1 MKRILAAAA
10 AAMLF
15 SVHPMAAGTQALLN
29 RSKAV
34 SETPMPALSQ
44 QSEKVEVSADAPVL
58 SKTSDTLAAARVYEY
73 HPFDAN
79 YSGIYINEFYCETTR
94 LMIVADDGKSYLVT
108 DPTPFT
114 NGSLTCTLRY
124 GNNAPMIRSMKV
136 ATASQRA
143 SSMPAYIMR
152 LSDNAILDDISATFS
167 ATFIPAGDVAVTV
180 RDASDSSA
188 PKQKMLIKNGAKIVI
203 RHQMDVSYERLN
215 QLQFTPKYNV
225 DYNALRHDGPA
236 GIESD
241 VMYPDSD
248 YENSTADYCWESLGR
263 ICAELN
269 HSDSAVLNYI
279 PKLSTFWTDG
289 LLLKKC
295 SNTSAFI
302 RDFGNADIKA
312 NVQLLITNPF
322 VTFDGEET
330 IPHEDIIIY
339 QYHGKGLT
347 DVTNKFRYTRNSDGD
362 GAFVTRTNHLG
373 IYILSS
379 EKVR

>member
-1 MKRILAAAA
+1 M
-10 AAMLF
+10 
-15 SVHPMAAGTQALLN
+15 HN
-29 RSKAV
+29 R
-34 SETPMPALSQ
+34 
-44 QSEKVEVSADAPVL
+44 D
-58 SKTSDTLAAARVYEY
+58 R
-73 HPFDAN
+73 
-79 YSGIYINEFYCETTR
+79 
-94 LMIVADDGKSYLVT
+94 
-108 DPTPFT
+108 
-114 NGSLTCTLRY
+114 
-124 GNNAPMIRSMKV
+124 
-136 ATASQRA
+136 
-143 SSMPAYIMR
+143 
-152 LSDNAILDDISATFS
+152 
-167 ATFIPAGDVAVTV
+167 
-180 RDASDSSA
+180 SSA
-188 PKQKMLIKNGAKIVI
+188 AENPPHG
-203 RHQMDVSYERLN
+203 RDEDTRS
-215 QLQFTPKYNV
+215 

-289 LLLKKC
+289 LLLKKF
-295 SNTSAFI
+295 SNTSGFI

-347 DVTNKFRYTRNSDGD
+347 DVTNKFRFT
-362 GAFVTRTNHLG
+362 
-373 IYILSS
+373 
-379 EKVR
+379 

>member
-15 SVHPMAAGTQALLN
+15 SVQPMAASTQTLLN

-34 SETPMPALSQ
+34 SETPLPAISQ
-44 QSEKVEVSADAPVL
+44 QSGKVEVSADAPVL
-58 SKTSDTLAAARVYEY
+58 SKTSDTQAAAKVYEY
-73 HPFDAN
+73 HPFDTN

-94 LMIVADDGKSYLVT
+94 LMIVADDGKSYIVT

-114 NGSLTCTLRY
+114 DGSFSCTLRY

-136 ATASQRA
+136 ASASQRS

-167 ATFIPAGDVAVTV
+167 ATFIPSQDIAVTV
-180 RDASDSSA
+180 RDASDSGA
-188 PKQKMLIKNGAKIVI
+188 PNQKMLVKSGAKIVI

-215 QLQFTPKYNV
+215 QLQFTPRYNV
-225 DYNALRHDGPA
+225 DYDALRHDGPA

-289 LLLKKC
+289 LLLKKF
-295 SNTSAFI
+295 SSASAFI
-302 RDFGNADIKA
+302 RDFGNADMKT

-330 IPHEDIIIY
+330 IPHQNIVIY

-347 DVTNKFRYTRNSDGD
+347 DVTNQFRYTKNSDGD
-362 GAFVTRTNHLG
+362 GAFITRTSNLG

>member
-15 SVHPMAAGTQALLN
+15 SVHPMAASTQALLN

-225 DYNALRHDGPA
+225 DYNAFRHDGPA

-289 LLLKKC
+289 LLLKKF

-362 GAFVTRTNHLG
+362 GAFVTSTNHLG

>member
-269 HSDSAVLNYI
+269 HSDSAVLN
-279 PKLSTFWTDG
+279 SE
-289 LLLKKC
+289 
-295 SNTSAFI
+295 AFHFLD
-302 RDFGNADIKA
+302 RW
-312 NVQLLITNPF
+312 VIT
-322 VTFDGEET
+322 
-330 IPHEDIIIY
+330 
-339 QYHGKGLT
+339 
-347 DVTNKFRYTRNSDGD
+347 
-362 GAFVTRTNHLG
+362 
-373 IYILSS
+373 
-379 EKVR
+379 EKI